1 LCSLGVLGQFVV
13 MAVPMLDDGTEMP
26 QDFAECSS
34 VSYFIPLS
42 LDLDLEAACDPN
54 NADPFASIE
63 CRESL
68 FFDIR

>member
-1 LCSLGVLGQFVV
+1 
-13 MAVPMLDDGTEMP
+13 MAVLMLDDGIEMP

-34 VSYFIPLS
+34 VSYFIPLG
-42 LDLDLEAACDPN
+42 LDLDLEAACDPS

-68 FFDIR
+68 FFGKLLPKAACLN